1 MKRLLAQLSFT
12 AIVAIVAAAGPLEPL
27 PAPKPPTLFV
37 APVRNES
44 FVYTDKPALVL
55 APLVSPSAARIVT
68 ERFQA
73 AYAKLGQPRLL
84 IRINPQART
93 LSNPNAPAASDSVK
107 QEELPAEARELLPLF
122 MRLFVQAGGRV
133 LEKETGAE
141 AAEIVIEVLA
151 ATRRLPVREVSGDR
165 VHLVPELQLAA
176 VRLADGRLLAQVS
189 VRELFGTDAEAAR
202 LLRHFKLA
210 ELGEAAALRL
220 MEELATTKQP

>member
-12 AIVAIVAAAGPLEPL
+12 AIVATAAPLEPS
-27 PAPKPPTLFV
+27 PVTKPPTLFV